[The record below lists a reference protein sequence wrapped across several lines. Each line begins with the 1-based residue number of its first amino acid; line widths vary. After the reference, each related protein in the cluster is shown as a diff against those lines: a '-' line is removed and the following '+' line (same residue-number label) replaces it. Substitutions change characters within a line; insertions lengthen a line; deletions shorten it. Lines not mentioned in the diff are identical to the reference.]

1 MSVLKRG
8 AGVVVGL
15 AVAGGVYFVRDRPNQ
30 CMIDTY
36 NELVQIESTWVDT
49 VNADKQLDAK
59 DLEPTEEARTKLEA
73 LDVGLC
79 TDDYKSLWKRHID
92 AVKKVH
98 DKLEAMANASDD
110 DFAAADEAL
119 GKAMDD
125 RMAIMKELN
134 AYLDGRSGI
143 ELED

>member
-1 MSVLKRG
+1 M
-8 AGVVVGL
+8 
-15 AVAGGVYFVRDRPNQ
+15 RPP
-30 CMIDTY
+30 
-36 NELVQIESTWVDT
+36 
-49 VNADKQLDAK
+49 A
-59 DLEPTEEARTKLEA
+59 PP
-73 LDVGLC
+73 C
-79 TDDYKSLWKRHID
+79 TDDYESLWKRHID
-92 AVKKVH
+92 GVKKVH

-143 ELED
+143 ELEG